1 MTRCWFLPVHF
12 SWSKGY
18 AKPIE
23 KERNEWIKYPWTPWW
38 WWWIIQAG
46 TWLTPEPLNA
56 RDRWKHKEQ
65 IFSLYKQTWYVC
77 GRDKT
82 PELFVSYTDNP
93 KWEIAYSLV
102 QSTFST
108 RQLAEMHASHI
119 LRQQKAP
126 MVSEC
131 LTKEINLPA
140 FYRKLLSAYKMTE
153 SPIWCMMLKFAPI
166 MRIAPMRLQC
176 VKKIP
181 TQNLQFALLKFA
193 PIIRRNCLASALNF
207 TNNVML
213 LKGDSRYLRLSE
225 HLHHIRSQNSNSTF
239 SQCWGPKKPTGMSR
253 NRM

>member
-1 MTRCWFLPVHF
+1 MICLWQGQN
-12 SWSKGY
+12 S
-18 AKPIE
+18 
-23 KERNEWIKYPWTPWW
+23 
-38 WWWIIQAG
+38 WIIRFLHWQSEMG
-46 TWLTPEPLNA
+46 NCVFLST
-56 RDRWKHKEQ
+56 KH
-65 IFSLYKQTWYVC
+65 ILYEAA
-77 GRDKT
+77 GRDAC
-82 PELFVSYTDNP
+82 VSYFATT
-93 KWEIAYSLV
+93 KSAYG
-102 QSTFST
+102 Q
-108 RQLAEMHASHI
+108 
-119 LRQQKAP
+119 
-126 MVSEC
+126 C

-140 FYRKLLSAYKMTE
+140 FYTKLLSAYKMTE
-153 SPIWCMMLKFAPI
+153 SPICCTMLKFAPI